1 MTLSRRTALLAGLSG
16 LVVPALN
23 RDAGA
28 QDAWYPIAGPDG
40 REVQN
45 FRVPVELQTEIMA
58 LDNAEQ
64 HGIVEIMALDNAVL
78 LGAREADLTLI
89 EVYYSNCSFCRRAA
103 MDVKRITERDR
114 DLAVSLVNAPS
125 LGLPSVQAARVEYA
139 VKQLGGEEKARA
151 FHAASM
157 ATRGVFEGR
166 RALALAADLG
176 LDRSQVEE
184 VADRPETGRVI
195 ADAVRLANA
204 TNLAATPSWL
214 IAGTAVIGWPGRPT
228 MERIVAAVR
237 DCDKP
242 VCA

>member
-1 MTLSRRTALLAGLSG
+1 MVRPLFFSDLRMTLSRRTALLAGLSG
-16 LVVPALN
+16 LVVPAFN
-23 RDAGA
+23 RGAGA

-58 LDNAEQ
+58 LDNA
-64 HGIVEIMALDNAVL
+64 VL

-89 EVYYSNCSFCRRAA
+89 EVYDSNCSFCRRAA
-103 MDVKRITERDR
+103 MDVKRMTERDR

-157 ATRGVFEGR
+157 ATRGVFDGR

>member
-1 MTLSRRTALLAGLSG
+1 
-16 LVVPALN
+16 
-23 RDAGA
+23 
-28 QDAWYPIAGPDG
+28 
-40 REVQN
+40 
-45 FRVPVELQTEIMA
+45 
-58 LDNAEQ
+58 
-64 HGIVEIMALDNAVL
+64 VL

-89 EVYYSNCSFCRRAA
+89 EVYDSNCSFCRRAA
-103 MDVKRITERDR
+103 MDVKRMTERDR

-139 VKQLGGEEKARA
+139 VKQLGGEDKARA

-157 ATRGVFEGR
+157 AMRGVFDGR

-176 LDRSQVEE
+176 LDRGQVEE